1 MKRKIAFIF
10 ILITSVV
17 LLALHLFLP
26 FREKEYIWDVPSD
39 ITFFVE
45 GNICRSGDRL
55 RVPDSEK
62 EFLIAIEKDGNY
74 VDARYLRC
82 MQAEQMP
89 ALSITVDK
97 KGFED
102 EGEEESYADC
112 EFGGHGNSTWLKDKK
127 SFGMHF
133 ASPISMLGMGQYTK
147 WNLIANGMDHSNI
160 KNKIVYEAARR
171 TDLEFSVEC
180 KAERII

>member
-39 ITFFVE
+39 ITLFVE

-62 EFLIAIEKDGNY
+62 EFLLTIEKDGNY

-89 ALSITVDK
+89 ALSITVRYLWQILIR
-97 KGFED
+97 G
-102 EGEEESYADC
+102 SAV
-112 EFGGHGNSTWLKDKK
+112 NL
-127 SFGMHF
+127 
-133 ASPISMLGMGQYTK
+133 SMRLSI
-147 WNLIANGMDHSNI
+147 L
-160 KNKIVYEAARR
+160 
-171 TDLEFSVEC
+171 
-180 KAERII
+180 